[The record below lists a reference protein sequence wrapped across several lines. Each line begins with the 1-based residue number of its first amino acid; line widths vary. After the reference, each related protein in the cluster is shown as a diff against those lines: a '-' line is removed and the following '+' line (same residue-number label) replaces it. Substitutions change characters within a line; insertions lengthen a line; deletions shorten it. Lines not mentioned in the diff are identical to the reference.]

1 MNQSIPSNLTG
12 EAALEAEVEQMLTQL
27 KALQSQIKNDR
38 EKILTLQSET
48 RAILDNVFS
57 VLKAA

>member
-12 EAALEAEVEQMLTQL
+12 DAALEAEVEQMLTQL
-27 KALQSQIKNDR
+27 KALQSQMGNDC
-38 EKILTLQSET
+38 EEILALQSET

-57 VLKAA
+57 S